1 MVRYRYEYI
10 QYSFW
15 AFGMVM
21 HHCITIHP
29 ILLAEQQDG
38 KRWACSEQ
46 GRTIR
51 LTSRRLRVVQGRAG
65 GSSPPALSRGLC
77 VFLKRALQTQGKDAP
92 GQSRSQAPGWGA
104 YSYQG
109 GVMGQQAEVANLS

>member
-1 MVRYRYEYI
+1 MNADLASGAARWQKV
-10 QYSFW
+10 
-15 AFGMVM
+15 G
-21 HHCITIHP
+21 
-29 ILLAEQQDG
+29 LLGAG
-38 KRWACSEQ
+38 
-46 GRTIR
+46 THYH
-51 LTSRRLRVVQGRAG
+51 TSRRLRVVQGRAG